1 MAQKLIAY
9 CLKTKQKE
17 EMLEAKISKTKR
29 GGYIAKGVTAK
40 GDKVSLIMS
49 ESNAQNAINE
59 GIAKKDF

>member
-29 GGYIAKGVTAK
+29 GGYIAKGVTSE
-40 GDKVSLIMS
+40 GHKVSLIMS
-49 ESNAQNAINE
+49 EVNAMKAIDE